1 MSWFGWGPKAQPGPL
16 PVPPPP
22 PPSSK
27 RNSSKRKSSN
37 PFIADTEEKGY
48 KSQKYV
54 HDPEEDQEGEDYEEK
69 EEYYKRYSLN
79 EMTAKQ
85 QIIIGG
91 YQIMDP
97 APLLNQNGTNMGSI
111 PITFTS
117 GFSFN
122 LKTSKT
128 VKHFFIKING
138 KYYAFVFRYDYHSKR
153 KSYEMDQE
161 DNPSNY
167 NEFDEIL
174 DVAFKQSAIQYEI
187 DKQKPIKRLVVNV
200 YETDKN
206 GMVISENKYKE
217 LQLQKYLIED
227 ARKKVPAM
235 SGVDVNIS
243 KTFIDTLLD
252 KNPNGSVEPAPELYE
267 EKVDR
272 RIENTRN
279 ALGIYTDATRSGLDL
294 LERLKAYRDFYN
306 ALFVTTNPNPANDK
320 RKFENMSD
328 IELKNYIEKLYHIVD
343 ISQLDDTKKNE
354 IKAYLRVLNKSP
366 DITKILELKL
376 ELTRLLTLSQDTE
389 LIDLM
394 GINNEVPI
402 IDESYFNDKDWMNH
416 YHAGMAAAYILN
428 RWAFHSKIGVELD
441 NIKRVIDDPTVVSP
455 EKLNSINKSLQIIKG
470 IFLPKLMV
478 LLNNIQSLVEN
489 HPLTR
494 QYVIVD
500 LDNLTTLE
508 QALDRLTQFLAS
520 SKLIKNQEL
529 QALELASDF
538 DGGSRLKQK
547 KRTRKRTKKRNKS
560 KRHKGYSRR

>member
-1 MSWFGWGPKAQPGPL
+1 MSWFLSGLEPEAQPGPG
-16 PVPPPP
+16 PVPGPPPP

-27 RNSSKRKSSN
+27 RKLSN
-37 PFIADTEEKGY
+37 PFIADTEEKGSKY
-48 KSQKYV
+48 RYV

-69 EEYYKRYSLN
+69 EEYYKRYRLN

-97 APLLNQNGTNMGSI
+97 APLLKGDGTNMGSI

-122 LKTSKT
+122 LKTT
-128 VKHFFIKING
+128 ETIKHFFIKIDG
-138 KYYAFVFRYDYHSKR
+138 TYYAFEFRYGKR

-161 DNPSNY
+161 DNTSNY
-167 NEFDEIL
+167 NEFDG
-174 DVAFKQSAIQYEI
+174 AFKQSAIQYEI
-187 DKQKPIKRLVVNV
+187 DTKEPIKHLGVNV
-200 YETDKN
+200 YKTDKY
-206 GMVISENKYKE
+206 GRVISEHNHKK
-217 LQLQKYLIED
+217 LQLQKNLIEN

-243 KTFIDTLLD
+243 ETFIYTLLD

-354 IKAYLRVLNKSP
+354 IKEYLRILYKSP
-366 DITKILELKL
+366 DRTTILDLKSVLTGLLRDTK
-376 ELTRLLTLSQDTE
+376 T
-389 LIDLM
+389 IDLM

-402 IDESYFNDKDWMNH
+402 IDEGYFNDKDWMKH
-416 YHAGMAAAYILN
+416 YHAGMAAAYVLN
-428 RWAFHSKIGVELD
+428 KRAFPLTIGLKLGAELD
-441 NIKRVIDDPTVVSP
+441 NIKRVIDDPTVVSD
-455 EKLNSINKSLQIIKG
+455 EKLKRINESLQTIKG

-478 LLNNIQSLVEN
+478 LLNGIQSLVEN

-494 QYVIVD
+494 EYVIVD
-500 LDNLTTLE
+500 LDNITTLE

-547 KRTRKRTKKRNKS
+547 KRTRKRTKKQNKKRNKS